1 MPLNWLTP
9 FPSWSFSNTADPF
22 FLSNTSFKSFTL
34 FIFFLS
40 ASTITKPL
48 KSRWSSALLKG
59 LTSVMTTPLS
69 VLSFS
74 LSALVKSFTVRPR
87 ASKVFVELV
96 LLPLSSLDELST
108 TGSVLV
114 SDSLALRVT
123 FLSISLPSLKIV
135 NVTTVPA
142 LFVAT

>member
-1 MPLNWLTP
+1 
-9 FPSWSFSNTADPF
+9 
-22 FLSNTSFKSFTL
+22 
-34 FIFFLS
+34 
-40 ASTITKPL
+40 
-48 KSRWSSALLKG
+48 
-59 LTSVMTTPLS
+59 MTTPLS